1 MLNRLNIFLIIKHH
15 FRSFYFHDTGNP
27 NWVELALHIFLP
39 LGLGITMGVRVGM
52 NSDIGNATIAALSIW
67 GGFLF
72 AMLLPL
78 YDLWQKENEFL
89 IQILHDKENNYAAT
103 VKTIENAVKIMKE
116 TFYNISYGILV
127 CLLAVVFTVLS
138 SFFAKTCIETIL
150 ACICYTFYIASF
162 LMLLMIIKR
171 IFCIFDYRF
180 SLTTKSK

>member
-1 MLNRLNIFLIIKHH
+1 
-15 FRSFYFHDTGNP
+15 
-27 NWVELALHIFLP
+27 
-39 LGLGITMGVRVGM
+39 
-52 NSDIGNATIAALSIW
+52 
-67 GGFLF
+67 
-72 AMLLPL
+72 MLLPL

>member
-39 LGLGITMGVRVGM
+39 FGLGITMGVRVGM

-127 CLLAVVFTVLS
+127 C
-138 SFFAKTCIETIL
+138 
-150 ACICYTFYIASF
+150 
-162 LMLLMIIKR
+162 
-171 IFCIFDYRF
+171 
-180 SLTTKSK
+180 